1 MSDTPPAVS
10 VVLPTANQ
18 DDHIAAVVE
27 RFRLAL
33 QSLQRPYEILLVVN
47 RSRDQTLAVCRRLAS
62 AHPEIQVFESPPGW
76 GNAVRV
82 GARAAR
88 GKLIAYTNSAR
99 TEAEDLALTIQY
111 GLVNEQVVVK
121 ASRKLRDSFLR
132 RLGSV
137 LYNFE
142 VRMLFG
148 LAVWDINGTP
158 KVFPR
163 ALIPQLGLT
172 EPGDLID
179 LEFIVNCKR
188 HGIRIVE
195 VPIYAAQRHGGRSTT
210 TLHSAI
216 KMYAGALFSYWR
228 YRRSAATEAEARA
241 RT

>member
-1 MSDTPPAVS
+1 MSEPAVS
-10 VVLPTANQ
+10 IVLPTANQ
-18 DDHIAAVVE
+18 ADHIAAVVE

-33 QSLQRPYEILLVVN
+33 QSLQRPFEILLVVN
-47 RSRDQTLAVCRRLAS
+47 QSRDQTLAACQRLAA
-62 AHPEIQVFESPPGW
+62 AHPEVRVLESPPGW
-76 GNAVRV
+76 GSAVQA

-99 TEAEDLALTIQY
+99 TEAEDLLLTIQY

-121 ASRKLRDSFLR
+121 ASRKLRDSFVR

-163 ALIPQLGLT
+163 VLLPQLGLT

-179 LEFIVNCKR
+179 LEFIVHCKR

-195 VPIYAAQRHGGRSTT
+195 VPIYAGHRHGGRSTT
-210 TLHSAI
+210 TLQSAV

-228 YRRSAATEAEARA
+228 YRRSEELEVEARA